1 MKETKMDRITTE
13 MAEHI
18 CDNLCKHLCQNLDQE
33 ELEEICADC
42 ELGHFIC
49 DILNE
54 HNKQPTAYDVD
65 KVVEQLE
72 DEKRIAFLTLA
83 NTGDKVKDAVY
94 DEVMAYLNTAIEI
107 VKAGGVE

>member
-18 CDNLCKHLCQNLDQE
+18 CDNLCKHPCQNLDQE

-42 ELGHFIC
+42 ELGHYIC

-54 HNKQPTAYDVD
+54 HNKQPTAYNVD

-72 DEKRIAFLTLA
+72 ECRQKYQRLCKEQGESEDEAMNIIFRGVIK
-83 NTGDKVKDAVY
+83 
-94 DEVMAYLNTAIEI
+94 I
-107 VKAGGVE
+107 VKEGGVE

>member
-54 HNKQPTAYDVD
+54 HNKEK
-65 KVVEQLE
+65 KVTVSE
-72 DEKRIAFLTLA
+72 
-83 NTGDKVKDAVY
+83 N
-94 DEVMAYLNTAIEI
+94 
-107 VKAGGVE
+107 